1 MKAKVTSINNEP
13 VKEEPVINPVPKET
27 ESKSGEEQ
35 LILKGSH
42 STWEKPTKEEMKQLN
57 AAMAWKF
64 IRLLLQ
70 SLAVFV
76 SLSLMAFLRELRPA
90 AFCSSQYR
98 VNWYI
103 NVRYLLS

>member
-42 STWEKPTKEEMKQLN
+42 STWEKPTKE
-57 AAMAWKF
+57 
-64 IRLLLQ
+64 
-70 SLAVFV
+70 
-76 SLSLMAFLRELRPA
+76 
-90 AFCSSQYR
+90 
-98 VNWYI
+98 
-103 NVRYLLS
+103 